1 MSNYNTEYLND
12 CIRKANE
19 ANSFG
24 NYQIAMLHTLT
35 SIAKSLSAIADIMET
50 EAKIEYEDD
59 DEDDDD
65 EDSDD

>member
-1 MSNYNTEYLND
+1 
-12 CIRKANE
+12 
-19 ANSFG
+19 
-24 NYQIAMLHTLT
+24 MLA
-35 SIAKSLSAIADIMET
+35 SIAKSLSTIADVMET